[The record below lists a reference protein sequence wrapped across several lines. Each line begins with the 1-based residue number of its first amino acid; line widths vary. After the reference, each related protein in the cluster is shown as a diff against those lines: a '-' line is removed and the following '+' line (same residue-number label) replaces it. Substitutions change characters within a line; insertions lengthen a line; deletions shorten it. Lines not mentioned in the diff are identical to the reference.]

1 MCRHRLVSAQ
11 NGIRLSNGNMDDRNN
26 HHVGRCVTSTC
37 GNFSVGDIKYYD
49 GTSASQ
55 PSKAVKDLL
64 RSVSVTVKPY
74 CNSDSVFPY
83 TASDVGVARDKDLV
97 AFEMDMLAF
106 LSGCML
112 VKVVDGAIVN
122 YMCSTCARREVAI
135 SPSSLALR
143 GRTTQ
148 EKC

>member
-1 MCRHRLVSAQ
+1 
-11 NGIRLSNGNMDDRNN
+11 MDNRNN

-37 GNFSVGDIKYYD
+37 GNFAVGDIKYYD

-55 PSKAVKDLL
+55 LSKAVKDLL
-64 RSVSVTVKPY
+64 WSVSMMVKPY

-83 TASDVGVARDKDLV
+83 TASNVGIARDKDLV
-97 AFEMDMLAF
+97 AFEMDMLAFF

-122 YMCSTCARREVAI
+122 YMCSTCARREAAI
-135 SPSSLALR
+135 SLSSLALC

>member
-1 MCRHRLVSAQ
+1 
-11 NGIRLSNGNMDDRNN
+11 MDNRNN

-64 RSVSVTVKPY
+64 RYLSVTVKPH

-83 TASDVGVARDKDLV
+83 TASDVGIARDKDLV

-106 LSGCML
+106 LSGCTL

-122 YMCSTCARREVAI
+122 YMCPEGGCHFSIKFGTVRQNNPREMLRLVGADWTQAMLSICARKQR
-135 SPSSLALR
+135 
-143 GRTTQ
+143 
-148 EKC
+148 